1 VAGDLTGD
9 ALAQACASAMFARD
23 RAAQSLGIEIE
34 EAREGYARLRMAIRD
49 DMVNGHAIA
58 HGGMIFTLADTAF
71 AYACNSRN
79 VPFVALHV
87 SISFTAPGRLG
98 ETLVAEGREITLA
111 GRTGVYDI
119 AVRTESGTAV
129 ALFRGTCY
137 RIRGT
142 VLDDPVPVSPA
153 T

>member
-1 VAGDLTGD
+1 VVGDLTGD
-9 ALAQACASAMFARD
+9 ALAQACANAMFARD
-23 RAAQSLGIEIE
+23 RAAQSLGIVIE
-34 EAREGYARLRMAIRD
+34 EAREGYARLRMTVRD

-58 HGGMIFTLADTAF
+58 HGGMVFTLADTAF
-71 AYACNSRN
+71 AYACNSRD
-79 VPFVALHV
+79 VPYVALQV

-98 ETLVAEGREITLA
+98 EILVAEGQEITLA

-119 AVRTESGTAV
+119 AVRTQTGTPV

-142 VLDDPVPVSPA
+142 VLADPAAVAP
-153 T
+153 

>member
-1 VAGDLTGD
+1 VAENLRGD
-9 ALAQACASAMFARD
+9 ALAQACASAMFSRD
-23 RAAQSLGIEIE
+23 RAAQSLGITIDEI
-34 EAREGYARLRMAIRD
+34 REGYARLRMPIRD

-79 VPFVALHV
+79 VPYVALHV
-87 SISFTAPGRLG
+87 SISFTAPGKLG
-98 ETLVAEGREITLA
+98 STLIAEGQEITLA
-111 GRTGVYDI
+111 GRTGLYDI
-119 AVRTESGTAV
+119 QVHDASGARV

-142 VLDDPVPVSPA
+142 VLDDPEAVVP
-153 T
+153 

>member
-1 VAGDLTGD
+1 
-9 ALAQACASAMFARD
+9 MFARD
-23 RAAQSLGIEIE
+23 RAAQSLGITVE
-34 EAREGYARLRMAIRD
+34 EAREGYARLQMTIRE

-79 VPFVALHV
+79 VPHVALQA
-87 SISFTAPGRLG
+87 SISFTAAGRLG
-98 ETLVAEGREITLA
+98 ETLIAEGREITLA

-119 AVRTESGTAV
+119 AVRTQAGVPV
-129 ALFRGTCY
+129 ALFRGTPY

-142 VLDDPVPVSPA
+142 VLDDPVPVP
-153 T
+153 

>member
-1 VAGDLTGD
+1 VTDELTGD
-9 ALAQACASAMFARD
+9 ALARACASAMFARD
-23 RAAQSLGIEIE
+23 RAAQSLGIVIDES
-34 EAREGYARLRMAIRD
+34 REGYARLHMTVRE

-58 HGGMIFTLADTAF
+58 HGGMIFTLADTTF

-79 VPFVALHV
+79 VPYVALQV

-98 ETLVAEGREITLA
+98 ETLVAEGQEITLA

-119 AVRTESGTAV
+119 VVRAQSGTPV

-142 VLDDPVPVSPA
+142 VLDDPVAIP
-153 T
+153 

>member
-1 VAGDLTGD
+1 MLPETGGE
-9 ALAQACASAMFARD
+9 ALARACANAMFSRD
-23 RAAQSLGIEIE
+23 HAAQSLGIRLE
-34 EAREGYARLRMAIRD
+34 EAREGYARLRMLVRD

-58 HGGMIFTLADTAF
+58 HGGMVFTLADAAF

-79 VPFVALHV
+79 VPHVALQA

-111 GRTGVYDI
+111 GRTGVYDVV
-119 AVRTESGTAV
+119 VRTESGSPV

-142 VLDDPVPVSPA
+142 VLDDPAAVVP
-153 T
+153 

>member
-1 VAGDLTGD
+1 VPEELAGD
-9 ALAQACASAMFARD
+9 ALARACASAMFARD
-23 RAAQSLGIEIE
+23 RAAQSLGIVIE
-34 EAREGYARLRMAIRD
+34 EARAGYARLHMTVRD

-58 HGGMIFTLADTAF
+58 HGGMVFTLADTAF

-79 VPFVALHV
+79 VPYVALQV

-98 ETLVAEGREITLA
+98 TTLVAEGQEVTLA
-111 GRTGVYDI
+111 GRTGVYD
-119 AVRTESGTAV
+119 VRVRDAEGKPV

-142 VLDDPVPVSPA
+142 VLDDPAPVP
-153 T
+153 